1 MSGSKNG
8 SVGGSPIGIAVIG
21 CGGIGQTHARA
32 AREIPG
38 ARLIGVSS
46 RDEAK
51 ARKVAE
57 VEGCGFTTDPATL
70 FADPQVGLVSIATSS
85 GSHAA
90 LALAAI
96 AAGKHVLV
104 EKPLAM
110 TSDDARR
117 VIAAAVERGRT
128 LSVVFQ
134 RRFEETFS
142 ALRGAI
148 AAGALGRLLLVEAT
162 CPYFRA
168 QSYYDSAAWRGTIAD
183 DGGALM
189 NQGIHLCD
197 LMLWLGGRA
206 RRVTAQVAT
215 QVHRME
221 AEDIA
226 AAVINLDNG
235 ALATLLAS
243 TNLAPGFPHA
253 LNLYGDR
260 GCVRTEGGVVTHW
273 GIADIAPPQAA
284 PAAAGTASAGGAFW
298 SLAQH
303 RAQMSDVVDAIR
315 ERRAPAV
322 TAEDGLRAVE
332 LVEAVYRSAQ
342 RQLPVDLID
351 PDEAAPVP

>member
-1 MSGSKNG
+1 MNGSKNG
-8 SVGGSPIGIAVIG
+8 SMSGDTIGIAVIG
-21 CGGIGQTHARA
+21 CGGIGHTHARA

-38 ARLIGVSS
+38 ARLVGVSS
-46 RDEAK
+46 RDEGR
-51 ARKVAE
+51 ARQVAE
-57 VEGCGFTTDPATL
+57 LEGCLFTTDPATL
-70 FADPQVGLVSIATSS
+70 LADPEVSLVSIATSS
-85 GSHAA
+85 GSHAP

-110 TSDDARR
+110 TSDEGRR
-117 VIAAAVERGRT
+117 VMAAAVERGRT

-134 RRFEETFS
+134 RRFEETFRV
-142 ALRGAI
+142 LRDAVT
-148 AAGALGRLLLVEAT
+148 AGALGRLLLVEAT

-168 QSYYDSAAWRGTIAD
+168 QSYYDSAAWRGTLAD

-189 NQGIHLCD
+189 NQGIHLVD

-215 QVHRME
+215 QMHRME

-226 AAVINLDNG
+226 AAVINFESG

-260 GCVRTEGGVVTHW
+260 GSVRTEGGVVTHW
-273 GIADIAPPQAA
+273 GIADVAPPQAA
-284 PAAAGTASAGGAFW
+284 PAAAGTASPGGAFW

-303 RAQMSDVVDAIR
+303 RAQMADVVAAIR
-315 ERRAPAV
+315 ERRAPAI
-322 TAEDGLRAVE
+322 TAEDGLRAVA

-351 PDEAAPVP
+351 PDDAPPVP

>member
-1 MSGSKNG
+1 VFADEG
-8 SVGGSPIGIAVIG
+8 VDAVVVSTPTS
-21 CGGIGQTHARA
+21 THY
-32 AREIPG
+32 P
-38 ARLIGVSS
+38 L
-46 RDEAK
+46 AK
-51 ARKVAE
+51 A
-57 VEGCGFTTDPATL
+57 
-70 FADPQVGLVSIATSS
+70 
-85 GSHAA
+85 A
-90 LALAAI
+90 L

-110 TSDDARR
+110 TSDEGRQ
-117 VIAAAVERGRT
+117 VIAAAAAGGRT

-134 RRFEETFS
+134 RRFEETFRV
-142 ALRGAI
+142 LRDAV

-189 NQGIHLCD
+189 NQGIHLVD

-226 AAVINLDNG
+226 AAVINLENG

-253 LNLYGDR
+253 LNVYGDR

-273 GIADIAPPQAA
+273 GVAEVAPPQAA
-284 PAAAGTASAGGAFW
+284 PAAAGTASPGGAFW
-298 SLAQH
+298 SLVQH
-303 RAQMSDVVDAIR
+303 RAQMADVVAAIR
-315 ERRAPAV
+315 ERRAPAI
-322 TAEDGLRAVE
+322 TAEDGLRAVA

-351 PDEAAPVP
+351 PDDAAPVP

>member
-32 AREIPG
+32 AREIPD
-38 ARLIGVSS
+38 ARLVGVSS

-57 VEGCGFTTDPATL
+57 VEGCRFTTDPATL
-70 FADPQVGLVSIATSS
+70 FADPEVGLVSIATSS

-110 TSDDARR
+110 TSEDARR
-117 VIAAAVERGRT
+117 VIAAAAERGRT

-142 ALRGAI
+142 VLRGAV

-226 AAVINLDNG
+226 AAVINLENG
-235 ALATLLAS
+235 ALATLLVS

-253 LNLYGDR
+253 LNLYGAR
-260 GCVRTEGGVVTHW
+260 GCVRTEGGVVAHW
-273 GIADIAPPQAA
+273 GIADLAPPQAA
-284 PAAAGTASAGGAFW
+284 PAAAGTASPGGAFW

-303 RAQMSDVVDAIR
+303 RAQMADVVEAIR
-315 ERRAPAV
+315 DRRAPAV
-322 TAEDGLRAVE
+322 TAADGLRAVE

-351 PDEAAPVP
+351 PHEAAPVP